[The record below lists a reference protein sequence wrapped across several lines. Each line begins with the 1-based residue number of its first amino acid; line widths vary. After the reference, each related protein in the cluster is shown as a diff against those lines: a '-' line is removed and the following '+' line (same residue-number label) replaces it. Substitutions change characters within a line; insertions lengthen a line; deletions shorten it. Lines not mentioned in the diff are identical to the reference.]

1 MGKLLLNDGTQVPGA
16 TTISGLLD
24 KPFLVKW
31 ANKLGKQQIDVEQY
45 VNRQKDIGKL
55 IHSIV
60 ESHVTKTPVDLESY
74 DDEDIKLGESV
85 FFRNYMKWESEHDI
99 ECLNVE
105 MSLVSHIYRFGGI
118 LDMYC
123 ILDGKYTVVDFKTSK
138 SINLEQLLQVSSY
151 VELLRENG
159 LQVDQAVILDVY
171 KEPKDSYIEKILDV
185 VDTFKYWELFEKLID
200 VYYLLKE
207 IEKK

>member
-85 FFRNYMKWESEHDI
+85 FFRNYMKWENEHTLELLD
-99 ECLNVE
+99 VE
-105 MSLVSHIYRFGGI
+105 KTLVSHIYKFGGI

-123 ILDGKYTVVDFKTSK
+123 ILDGKHTVVDFKTSK

-171 KEPKDSYIEKILDV
+171 KEPKDSYLEKTMSV